1 MQPGGTI
8 TLFKHKISHEINQ
21 LLQIIQFKHP
31 FFRRFWKTIL
41 LTFCFSSSLFSR
53 SPGWFSQWCT
63 LRSMRGGQITASLT
77 MASSEWRQ
85 TVALTLWKVF
95 QDGRELSRWVRVHGR
110 GLHPTLLR
118 WWPSSSPLIS
128 CNFCKRS
135 DTWWRWRARGCTLT
149 EPNRAAEDA
158 LQGSKA
164 RRWRLVQVPIVATRT
179 RSTAPRSTN
188 WIAGCRRWGDVDIHL
203 PLNYTL
209 TGRVNLTWIF
219 FFILAKEKEKIIK
232 DIGV

>member
-1 MQPGGTI
+1 
-8 TLFKHKISHEINQ
+8 
-21 LLQIIQFKHP
+21 
-31 FFRRFWKTIL
+31 
-41 LTFCFSSSLFSR
+41 
-53 SPGWFSQWCT
+53 
-63 LRSMRGGQITASLT
+63 
-77 MASSEWRQ
+77 MASSEWWQ

-118 WWPSSSPLIS
+118 WWPSTSPLIS
-128 CNFCKRS
+128 CNFRKWS

-149 EPNRAAEDA
+149 EPNRAAEHA

-179 RSTAPRSTN
+179 RSTASQSTN

-203 PLNYTL
+203 PLNYI
-209 TGRVNLTWIF
+209 LTWIL